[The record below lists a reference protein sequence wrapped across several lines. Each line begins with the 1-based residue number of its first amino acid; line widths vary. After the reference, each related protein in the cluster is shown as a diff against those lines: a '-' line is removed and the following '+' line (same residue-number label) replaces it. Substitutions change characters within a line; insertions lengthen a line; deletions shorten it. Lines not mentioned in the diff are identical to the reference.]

1 MEGESIVDDEPSVSS
16 TEASA
21 EVAEPAAPEQT
32 GYLGGVA
39 MSQRV
44 EKAREAKAGGER
56 PLPIRIQGV
65 AAELHR
71 QAQRLRVTSART
83 AL

>member
-1 MEGESIVDDEPSVSS
+1 MEGESIIDDEPSASS
-16 TEASA
+16 TEASV

-32 GYLGGVA
+32 GYLGGMA
-39 MSQRV
+39 TRQRV
-44 EKAREAKAGGER
+44 EKAREAKVGGER
-56 PLPIRIQGV
+56 SLPIRIQGV
-65 AAELHR
+65 SAELHR